1 MKSDRALIY
10 KILNMKKTILLAAAM
25 LPVALFAQN
34 QPTKLTEVYALGGG
48 NHNRDCRGGGGRCF
62 TDIITQSEEK
72 TNVIVRKLSE
82 NQVELSIH
90 KNDFSEEELNQILQD
105 MNFVI
110 SESTRI
116 EESVL
121 RELKID
127 PKLTFI
133 SAGSYPVRLKDERF
147 DITLPLSER

>member
-10 KILNMKKTILLAAAM
+10 KILNMKKTILLATAM

-34 QPTKLTEVYALGGG
+34 QPTELTEIYASGGG
-48 NHNRDCRGGGGRCF
+48 NYNRSCIGGTGRCN
-62 TDIITQSEEK
+62 TNTITKSEEK

-82 NQVELSIH
+82 NQIELSIH
-90 KNDFSEEELNQILQD
+90 KNDFSEEELTQVLQD

-127 PKLTFI
+127 PKFAFI
-133 SAGSYPVRLKDERF
+133 AAGSYPVKLKDERF

>member
-1 MKSDRALIY
+1 
-10 KILNMKKTILLAAAM
+10 MKKTILLAAAL
-25 LPVALFAQN
+25 LPGALLAQN
-34 QPTKLTEVYALGGG
+34 QPTGLAEVYVSEGG
-48 NHNRDCRGGGGRCF
+48 NHNRDCRGGGGRCNR
-62 TDIITQSEEK
+62 DIITQSNTE

-82 NQVELSIH
+82 NQIELSIH

-133 SAGSYPVRLKDERF
+133 SAGSYPVKLKDERF